1 VPYDARRV
9 ERIEINGLELRAL
22 SVGGLETCHWLPR
35 WRVAFDIGRC
45 PLPVVDC
52 RTVLFTHAHMDH
64 LGGIAYH
71 TATRGLRR
79 QPPPRY
85 VVPPHCVADLGRLF
99 EAWRALDRSDMSH
112 TLVPLGPGQ
121 EYRLENGLVARP
133 FLSPHSAPCQGYG
146 LWSQKEKLKPEFHG
160 RPGPELAELRR
171 AGVTLSDTLETPEFV
186 FCGDTRIEVVEQQA
200 VVRTARVLVLE
211 CTFVDQRVSVDEA
224 RAKGHVHLD
233 EIAARAELFRNE
245 AILLTHFSARYGA
258 HEIRAALD
266 AKLPPSLR
274 ARVTPLLGG
283 HERSAAAKEPIPD
296 DLDPR

>member
-1 VPYDARRV
+1 M
-9 ERIEINGLELRAL
+9 ERLELNGLELRAL

-71 TATRGLRR
+71 TATRALRK

-99 EAWRALDRSDMSH
+99 EAWRALDRSDMEH

-121 EYRLENGLVARP
+121 EYALANGMLARP
-133 FLSPHSAPCQGYG
+133 FRSPHSAPCQGYG
-146 LWSQKEKLKPEFHG
+146 LWSRKEKLKPEFLG
-160 RPGPELAELRR
+160 RAGRELAELRR
-171 AGVTLSDTLETPEFV
+171 RGVELSDTVETPEFV
-186 FCGDTRIEVVEQQA
+186 FTGDTLIEVVEQEA

-211 CTFVDQRVSVDEA
+211 CTFVDERVSVAEA
-224 RAKGHVHLD
+224 RSKGHVHLD

-245 AILLTHFSARYGA
+245 AILLTHFSARYRA
-258 HEIRAALD
+258 HEIHAALD
-266 AKLPPSLR
+266 AKLPPGLR
-274 ARVTPLLGG
+274 ARVTPLVGA
-283 HERSAAAKEPIPD
+283 HQRARAESDSVPE
-296 DLDPR
+296 DLESR